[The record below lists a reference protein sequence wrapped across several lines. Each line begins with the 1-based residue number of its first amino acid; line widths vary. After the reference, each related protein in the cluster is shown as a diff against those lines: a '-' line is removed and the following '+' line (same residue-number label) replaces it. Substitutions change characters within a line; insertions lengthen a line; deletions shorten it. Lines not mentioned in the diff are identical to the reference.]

1 MRIYLLHAN
10 VNNYQMLALLGEST
24 LERYRKFDGT
34 PLPDS
39 MDALAVEIM
48 PGEQNQPTG
57 DFPGLTSHIPVF
69 SQRAVKA
76 LEDLLAPAGEL
87 IPLHCAACED
97 DYVAMNVTRLID
109 ALDKQRSAVKRFRSG
124 RIMRILRYEFLVD
137 RLQGATLFKLPE
149 KVLQN
154 LYVTEPFVERV
165 VEHALRGFEFRLIW
179 TDAPYVLRC
188 PYCMGVIAED
198 TELCPTCGLDTTRDA
213 VLETS
218 LHEMKEMKHV
228 SCPFC
233 KTRIP
238 ALADP
243 CPYCKRGKRRR
254 GTREGPVI
262 I

>member
-1 MRIYLLHAN
+1 MMRRPGRDEEDKPKVPGWIVSFTDMITLLLSFFVLLQSLAEVRDPELFFEGQGSFVRAIRTFGLPGFMTGEKAQPNRDFTKPRHPTDTSDQERP
-10 VNNYQMLALLGEST
+10 VN
-24 LERYRKFDGT
+24 
-34 PLPDS
+34 
-39 MDALAVEIM
+39 
-48 PGEQNQPTG
+48 
-57 DFPGLTSHIPVF
+57 
-69 SQRAVKA
+69 
-76 LEDLLAPAGEL
+76 
-87 IPLHCAACED
+87 
-97 DYVAMNVTRLID
+97 RLID
-109 ALDKQRSAVKRFRSG
+109 ARDKQRSAVKRFRSG